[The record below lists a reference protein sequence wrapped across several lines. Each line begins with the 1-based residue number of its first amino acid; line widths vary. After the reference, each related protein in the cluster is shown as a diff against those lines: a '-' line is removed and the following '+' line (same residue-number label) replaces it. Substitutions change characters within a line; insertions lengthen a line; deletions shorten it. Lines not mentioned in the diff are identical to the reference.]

1 MDANYFLKFC
11 KRKSCNREQL
21 ELSIKEEKKV
31 GFKTNLCQTWTKPVY
46 ITIKDIT
53 RFITREGITDMCD
66 KMNQLNSYCE
76 AKVTIKKQDHKDG
89 KHTPGRFTRINSQWV
104 VDKPDFY
111 QQTRKEPSSSKDLRT
126 SERKNTSIE
135 TWSTQSTSKKFKSKI
150 KPE

>member
-1 MDANYFLKFC
+1 MQTIFWNFVNVNLATENNLSYQSKKKKKLVLKQIYV
-11 KRKSCNREQL
+11 KPE
-21 ELSIKEEKKV
+21 
-31 GFKTNLCQTWTKPVY
+31 TKPVY
-46 ITIKDIT
+46 ITIKGIT
-53 RFITREGITDMCD
+53 RFINREGITDMYD

-135 TWSTQSTSKKFKSKI
+135 TWSTQSTSKNFKSKI

>member
-1 MDANYFLKFC
+1 MQSIFWNFVNVNLATENNLSYQSKKKKKLVLKQIYV
-11 KRKSCNREQL
+11 KPE
-21 ELSIKEEKKV
+21 
-31 GFKTNLCQTWTKPVY
+31 TKPVY
-46 ITIKDIT
+46 ITIKGIT
-53 RFITREGITDMCD
+53 RFINREGITDMYD

-111 QQTRKEPSSSKDLRT
+111 QQTPKEPSSSKDLRT